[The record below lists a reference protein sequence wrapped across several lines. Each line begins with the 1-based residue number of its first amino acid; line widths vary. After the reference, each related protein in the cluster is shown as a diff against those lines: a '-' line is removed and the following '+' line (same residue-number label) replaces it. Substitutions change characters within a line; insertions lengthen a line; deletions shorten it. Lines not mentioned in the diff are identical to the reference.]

1 MNPKLVEKYI
11 KTINNISKNNN
22 YDNNITHLL
31 YLIVPA
37 FVTKYSIYKEEL
49 IINTLKNTK
58 IITKNDNPNPNITA
72 YYTSI
77 PTYINNHI
85 ITTKFIIIENYQN
98 TTLIKLLDNLVHE
111 LNHAVNSYK
120 NEITITNNILY
131 LRTGLTYST
140 YTIPTLKPLK
150 KEQSYILEEI
160 LNTKQT
166 EDIIN
171 IIKNYQDPNNQE
183 INNTIYSINQET
195 NFNYQSNSYLLQTSI
210 TKKILENKTF
220 ISTLN
225 NLRISGNIDN
235 INNWFDHITNQKNS
249 YQKLNN
255 HLENIMILERK
266 LSNQKFFKFQTINK
280 IKTNITE
287 ILEIIN
293 NFNKNC
299 NYK

>member
-11 KTINNISKNNN
+11 NIINSISQNNN

-37 FVTKYSIYKEEL
+37 FITKYSIYKEEL
-49 IINTLKNTK
+49 ILNTIKNTK
-58 IITKNDNPNPNITA
+58 IITKNNNPNPNITA

-77 PTYINNHI
+77 PSYINNN
-85 ITTKFIIIENYQN
+85 ITTSKFIIIENYQK

-111 LNHAVNSYK
+111 LNHAINSYK
-120 NEITITNNILY
+120 NEISINNNILY
-131 LRTGLTYST
+131 LRTGLTHST
-140 YTIPTLKPLK
+140 YTIPDLKPLK
-150 KEQSYILEEI
+150 KEHSYILEEI

-171 IIKNYQDPNNQE
+171 IIKSYHDPQNQT

-195 NFNYQSNSYLLQTSI
+195 NTSYQSNSYLLQTSI
-210 TKKILENKTF
+210 TQKILKNKTF

-225 NLRISGNIDN
+225 NLRITGDIDN
-235 INNWFDHITNQKNS
+235 INDWFNHITDQKNS

-255 HLENIMILERK
+255 SLETIMTLERK
-266 LSNQKFFKFQTINK
+266 LSTQKFFKSQTISK
-280 IKTNITE
+280 IKTNITI
-287 ILEIIN
+287 ILDIIN
-293 NFNKNC
+293 TFNQNC